1 MKRIFTF
8 ILGVAF
14 AISASAQA
22 PELKPEV
29 FDLLDLERAG
39 MEEVKA
45 LHQQGNDLEAANAL
59 LKYYRERTG
68 IRTPEIDDP
77 KKATIT
83 AEQQKW
89 ADEALEHTFFVHKGY
104 QPSYNYGEDIDWR
117 FWPIKDNELR
127 WQLHRHKWFNPMGR
141 AYRVSGDEK
150 YAVEWTKQYIDW
162 IRKNP
167 YLNYKDIFVD
177 GAGDG
182 SVKESLDAELENMR
196 FAWRPLE
203 VSARLKDQPVQFQ
216 LFIDSPAFT
225 AEFLTEFLF
234 NYHRHAEH
242 IMNNFSKQG
251 NHLLFEAL
259 RIITAG
265 AFFPEFKKAE
275 NWRNK
280 GVEILNREINV
291 QVYDDGGQ
299 YEPCPHYHL
308 ASIEI
313 FVDALIVADLNGLR
327 HEFPQSY
334 IDTIE
339 KMIMF
344 YANISYPD
352 YMNPCFSDARLLS
365 KSSVLGNFKKWAKI
379 FPENQAIKYWA
390 TEGAEGA
397 VPEYKSKGY
406 LTSGFFVFRNGWD
419 MNSTQMV
426 VKAGPPAFWHNQP
439 DNGTF
444 ELWYKGKT
452 LFADSGSYVYG
463 GDASVMEW
471 RNWFRQTSSHNTL
484 VFNKKNIETTD
495 SKTLLWQPEGDVQ
508 ILVTENQGYENL
520 KHRRS
525 VFFVDGKYFVIVDEA
540 VGTGK
545 GHIQL
550 HYQLPRGKGANSRET
565 MHHHTEF
572 EDGRNMKLQ
581 CFGPEGMTMEKSEG
595 WISTTYMKKFKR
607 INMSF
612 NAKKADE
619 NPVRYITVIVPK
631 DEPGDD
637 VKISASFIDKE
648 FNANS
653 LKLQVKVG
661 KNKKRVLSYE
671 L

>member
-59 LKYYRERTG
+59 LKYYRERKG

-83 AEQQKW
+83 SEQQKW
-89 ADEALEHTFFVHKGY
+89 ADDALEHTFFVHKGY

-141 AYRVSGDEK
+141 AYRVSGNEK

-275 NWRNK
+275 VWRNA

-299 YEPCPHYHL
+299 YELCPHYHL

-313 FVDALIVADLNGLR
+313 FVEALIVADLNGIR

-352 YMNPCFSDARLLS
+352 YKNPCFSDARLLS
-365 KSSVLGNFKKWAKI
+365 RKSVIGNFKKWAKI

-397 VPEYKSKGY
+397 VPEYKSMGY

-444 ELWYKGKT
+444 ELWYKGQT

-463 GDASVMEW
+463 GDDEVMKW

-508 ILVTENQGYENL
+508 ILVTENQGYEKL

-540 VGTGK
+540 VGAGK

-550 HYQLPRGKGANSRET
+550 HYQLPKIKGTNSRET
-565 MHHHTEF
+565 MHHHTEA

-595 WISTTYMKKFKR
+595 WISTTYMKKQKR

-612 NAKKADE
+612 NVKKADGK
-619 NPVRYITVIVPK
+619 PVRYITVIVPK
-631 DEPGDD
+631 DTPGDD
-637 VKISASFIDKE
+637 VKISASFIDQN

-653 LKLQVKVG
+653 LRLQVKVG
-661 KNKKRVLSYE
+661 KNKKRILSYE